1 MLSIEDSLFTI
12 TMTASNITASSTKA
26 QIIEASEELIGDLDE
41 KLTKAVRLSSNL
53 TEERTTLIY
62 LVVFT
67 STIALLF

>member
-1 MLSIEDSLFTI
+1 MSS
-12 TMTASNITASSTKA
+12 SNITASSTKA
-26 QIIEASEELIGDLDE
+26 QIIEASEELIQDLDE

-53 TEERTTLIY
+53 KEERTTLVY